1 MKFLAA
7 AVQFEPAWGRPA
19 ENLERLL
26 DLSRRAADAGAR
38 LIVWPEMATTGYI
51 FADRAEIAPFV
62 EPLPGPTFE
71 RVAAFCRERQVFVAY
86 GLAEVDPDTGVYYNS
101 AVLVDSR
108 GRLAARYRK
117 THLWVEDTR
126 WAAPGQ
132 EWSVVST
139 DLGRVALLVCR
150 DADFPEAARI
160 LALQGA
166 DLVIHPT
173 NWLGRTPANVWRAR
187 AAENGVF
194 WIATNRWG
202 EERGARF
209 SGGSCVI
216 GPDGEVL
223 DAKGPEGDGVAMAVV
238 SVDRARDKARPDLD
252 ALDVRADDC
261 QELLLNPHLYPPRRG
276 PFKEGRVVVVQAGE
290 APSSPSDVKLACERQ
305 LIELLNAEA
314 PPALVVL
321 PALVDVTDVRGAR
334 DVAAWAEPLPG
345 PSSDWLLEW
354 ARRLDTR
361 IASALLEWADGE
373 LYLTTVLVGPGGVE
387 AKKRSGAIPKA
398 ARAWCG
404 SGAGDV
410 WVDLPLGRVGLA
422 HLAELRQ
429 PEALRRLAQRGCRLV
444 AAPGGGEAGR
454 PWLWSARA
462 EENDLCVAVANRDTG
477 GGSFVYGD
485 RREEAARAP
494 LAEPGRHEYLLP
506 ARADWLDD
514 KSTLRMRPVH
524 LYLPLVERGERRA
537 SRGAG

>member
-62 EPLPGPTFE
+62 EPVPGPTSE
-71 RVAAFCRERQVFVAY
+71 RVAAFCRERQVYVAY
-86 GLAEVDPDTGVYYNS
+86 GLAEVEPDTGVFYNS
-101 AVLVDSR
+101 AVLIDSK
-108 GRLAARYRK
+108 GKLVGRYRK

-132 EWSVVST
+132 EWSVWNT
-139 DLGRVALLVCR
+139 ELGRVALLICR

-160 LALQGA
+160 LALSRA
-166 DLVIHPT
+166 DVVLHPT

-202 EERGARF
+202 EERGVRF

-238 SVDRARDKARPDLD
+238 SVDRARDKERPDVD
-252 ALDVRADDC
+252 ALVCTPEEC
-261 QELLLNPHLYPPRRG
+261 QELLLNPHLYPPSG
-276 PFKEGRVVVVQAGE
+276 GSFPEAKVVVVQAGDS
-290 APSSPSDVKLACERQ
+290 PSNPSDVKLACERQ
-305 LIELLNAEA
+305 LIELLDSDA

-321 PALVDVTDVRGAR
+321 PALVDVQDVRGAR

-354 ARRLDTR
+354 ARRLNSRLVTT
-361 IASALLEWADGE
+361 LLEWADGD
-373 LYLTTVLVGPGGVE
+373 LYLTTVLVGTDGVE
-387 AKKRSGAIPKA
+387 AKKRSSQIPKP

-404 SGAGDV
+404 TGSGDAY
-410 WVDLPLGRVGLA
+410 VDLPFGRVGL
-422 HLAELRQ
+422 LNLTELRH
-429 PEALRRLAQRGCRLV
+429 PEPIRRLAQRGCRLV
-444 AAPGGGEAGR
+444 AAPGGGEIGR

-462 EENDLCVAVANRDTG
+462 EENDLCLAVANRDAG

-485 RREEAARAP
+485 RREEASRAP
-494 LAEPGRHEYLLP
+494 LGEPGLHEYRLP
-506 ARADWLDD
+506 ARAAWLDD
-514 KSTLRMRPVH
+514 KATLRMRPVH
-524 LYLPLVERGERRA
+524 L
-537 SRGAG
+537 